1 MNLRLRIYLIVY
13 LILLIFATLFPV
25 SFWPYQDNA
34 NFIHVS
40 YFQCI
45 FWNHIFFNFRLSSI
59 ILTEVIIADF
69 ILTLVFVIIYLSF
82 YKYFNKHGE
91 YYANKA

>member
-1 MNLRLRIYLIVY
+1 MNLRLRIFLIVD

-25 SFWPYQDNA
+25 SFWMPFEDTNYFN
-34 NFIHVS
+34 HVS

-45 FWNHIFFNFRLSSI
+45 FWNHIFYSRLSSI
-59 ILTEVIIADF
+59 LLTEVVIEDF
-69 ILTLVFVIIYLSF
+69 ILTLVFLIIYLSF
-82 YKYFNKHGE
+82 YKYFNKHVE